1 MSRLPERSRVLG
13 VVFLIAGSAFAGDA
27 LESKYVTRLGERVL
41 QYKDDVLQLVVGYR
55 YAANSLDQKWILLD
69 TYLTPVWNRPLA
81 FQREDFSLV
90 TPDGTRLNLP
100 TQKRFAEGVSDVQRI
115 ERLAAIQSDP
125 LEGYFPFRRTSE
137 QIRFFVGPDGG
148 IVRPELIVSTLQM
161 AYGPLYF
168 ASPKEKWEP
177 GIYTL
182 AVKNKDVDLKL
193 PLPLG
198 VEGPL
203 ERVK

>member
-1 MSRLPERSRVLG
+1 MTIRSNGAR
-13 VVFLIAGSAFAGDA
+13 FLAAAFLVARPLAGADA
-27 LESKYVTRLGERVL
+27 LESDHVKRLGERVL
-41 QYKDDVLQLVVGYR
+41 QYKDDVIQLVVGYR
-55 YAANSLDQKWILLD
+55 YAANSLNQKWILLD
-69 TYLTPVWNRPLA
+69 TYLTPVWNRPLS
-81 FQREDFSLV
+81 FQREDFVLV

-100 TQKRFAEGVSDVQRI
+100 TQKRFAEDVSDVQRI

-125 LEGYFPFRRTSE
+125 LDGYFPFRHSSE

-148 IVRPELIVSTLQM
+148 IVRPELIVSMLQM
-161 AYGPLYF
+161 AHGPLYF
-168 ASPKEKWEP
+168 ASPKGKWEP

-182 AVKNKDVDLKL
+182 AVKNKEVDLKL

>member
-1 MSRLPERSRVLG
+1 MTTSSKRARVVGIL
-13 VVFLIAGSAFAGDA
+13 FLMAGSAVAGDA
-27 LESKYVTRLGERVL
+27 LESKNVKRLGERVL
-41 QYKDDVLQLVVGYR
+41 QYKDDVVQLVVGYR
-55 YAANSLDQKWILLD
+55 YAANSLNQKWILFD
-69 TYLTPVWNRPLA
+69 TYMTPVWNRPLA
-81 FQREDFSLV
+81 FQREDFALM
-90 TPDGTRLNLP
+90 TPDGTRLSLP
-100 TQKRFAEGVSDVQRI
+100 TQKRFAKDVSDVQRI

-125 LEGYFPFRRTSE
+125 LEGYFPFRRSSE

-148 IVRPELIVSTLQM
+148 VIRPELILSTLQM
-161 AYGPLYF
+161 AHGPLYF
-168 ASPKEKWEP
+168 ASPKGKWDP

-182 AVKNKDVDLKL
+182 VIKNKDVDLKL

>member
-1 MSRLPERSRVLG
+1 MATCQKRARVLG
-13 VVFLIAGSAFAGDA
+13 VVFLIAGPAVAGDA
-27 LESKYVTRLGERVL
+27 LESKYVKRLGERVL
-41 QYKDDVLQLVVGYR
+41 QYKDDVVQLVVGYR
-55 YAANSLDQKWILLD
+55 YAANSLNQKWILLD

-81 FQREDFSLV
+81 FQREDFTLV

-100 TQKRFAEGVSDVQRI
+100 TQKRFAEDLSDVQRV
-115 ERLAAIQSDP
+115 ERLAAIQADP
-125 LEGYFPFRRTSE
+125 LEGYFPFRRSSE
-137 QIRFFVGPDGG
+137 PIRFFVGPGDGV
-148 IVRPELIVSTLQM
+148 VRPELVVSTLQM
-161 AYGPLYF
+161 AHGPLYF
-168 ASPKEKWEP
+168 ASPKATWEP

-182 AVKNKDVDLKL
+182 VVKNKDVDLKL

>member
-1 MSRLPERSRVLG
+1 MTRSSKRARVFG
-13 VVFLIAGSAFAGDA
+13 IVFLLAGSAVAEDA
-27 LESKYVTRLGERVL
+27 LESSFVKRLGERVL
-41 QYKDDVLQLVVGYR
+41 QYKDDVIQLVVGYR

-69 TYLTPVWNRPLA
+69 TYMTPVWNRPLA
-81 FQREDFSLV
+81 FQREDFTLV

-100 TQKRFAEGVSDVQRI
+100 TQKRFAEDVADVQRI

-125 LEGYFPFRRTSE
+125 LEGYFPFRRSSE
-137 QIRFFVGPDGG
+137 RIRFFVGPDGG
-148 IVRPELIVSTLQM
+148 IVRPELVLSTLQM
-161 AYGPLYF
+161 AHGPLYF
-168 ASPKEKWEP
+168 ASPKEKWDP

-182 AVKNKDVDLKL
+182 LIKNKDVDAKL

>member
-1 MSRLPERSRVLG
+1 MTKKMNRVGVLG
-13 VVFLIAGSAFAGDA
+13 IVFLIAGAALAGDA
-27 LESKYVTRLGERVL
+27 LESKHVKRLGERVL

-69 TYLTPVWNRPLA
+69 TYLTPVWNRPLS
-81 FQREDFSLV
+81 FQREDFSL
-90 TPDGTRLNLP
+90 TMPDGTRLNLP
-100 TQKRFAEGVSDVQRI
+100 TQRRFAEDVSDVQRI
-115 ERLAAIQSDP
+115 ERLAAIQADP
-125 LEGYFPFRRTSE
+125 LEGYFPYRRSSE
-137 QIRFFVGPDGG
+137 RIRFFVGPDGG

-168 ASPKEKWEP
+168 ASPKGKWEP

-182 AVKNKDVDLKL
+182 AIKNKEVDLKL
-193 PLPLG
+193 PIPLG

>member
-1 MSRLPERSRVLG
+1 MATCQKRARVLG
-13 VVFLIAGSAFAGDA
+13 VVFLVAGSAFGGDA
-27 LESKYVTRLGERVL
+27 LESKYVKRLGERVL
-41 QYKDDVLQLVVGYR
+41 QYKDDVVQLVVGYR
-55 YAANSLDQKWILLD
+55 YAANSLNQKWILLD
-69 TYLTPVWNRPLA
+69 TYMTPVWNRPLS

-100 TQKRFAEGVSDVQRI
+100 TQQRFAEDLSDVQRV

-125 LEGYFPFRRTSE
+125 LEGYFPFRRSSE
-137 QIRFFVGPDGG
+137 RIRFFVGPDGG
-148 IVRPELIVSTLQM
+148 VVRPELVVSMLQM
-161 AYGPLYF
+161 AHGPLYF
-168 ASPKEKWEP
+168 ASPKATWEP

-182 AVKNKDVDLKL
+182 VVKNKDVDLKL